1 MTPRIFSIRTLV
13 QAGVAL
19 GALASAQT
27 AIAQTAESAEA
38 SSAATSD
45 EIVVTARRREESLKD
60 VPIAVTAF
68 SGAQLAAAGVQDITQ
83 VAQSVPN
90 LTLEPTR
97 GSNNTLSAFIRGIG
111 QQDPVAGFEA
121 GVGIYIDDVYLN
133 RPQAAVLEVLD
144 VQRIEVLRGPQGT
157 LYGRNTIGGAIKYVT
172 KRLSDEP
179 ELSVRLTGGNYKEA
193 DAVVSASTALA
204 PGARVGIS
212 VARLSRGGFGDN
224 LNLTARENYN
234 KDIWAGRVTGE
245 FEPSDMLSFRVTGD
259 YLKDNSDPKQGHR
272 LIPGVLSGAP
282 VLANEYDTRAGL
294 DTPNQDVEAYGGS
307 LTAQLKLSDSFTLK
321 NIVAY
326 RKDKTFTPID
336 FDSLP
341 AQDVDVPAIYKN
353 HQFSEE
359 AQILYSSEKLN
370 GLVGF
375 YYLNA
380 NANNIF
386 DVILGTTGAL
396 LSLPGFTASTF
407 GDVDTKTWSV
417 FGDFTYD
424 LTDRFSVSAGG
435 RYTNDKRHSIV
446 IRKNLIGGAS
456 PALGGAGT
464 QLGALTSNFDGR
476 ATFKEFTPRASASFK
491 VTPAHTVYASYSK
504 GFKGGGFDPRGL
516 TTAAPDTNRNGT
528 RDAQEIYD
536 FLSFDPE
543 TVNSYEIG
551 WKASVLDRRLNIS
564 IAAFHSDY
572 TDVQVP
578 GSFGFDSNGD
588 GINETFVGV
597 TTNAAKANLN
607 GLEIEALAKVARDFA
622 GAGSAL
628 NFGMSFGYI
637 DPQYK
642 RYIGPTGADVSAQRV
657 FQNTPKYTGSV
668 SMTLSLPMT
677 LVGPGI
683 LDISPSISYKSLTNQ
698 FEIAGALDQPSYQLV
713 DASIGWRSDDDRWSL
728 SVHGK
733 NLFDVRYKTSGYV
746 FGARNAAGAFVPS
759 LGREGVLTAYYGAPR
774 QVFATVGLKF

>member
-13 QAGVAL
+13 QASVVL
-19 GALASAQT
+19 GALASSQVVTAQT
-27 AIAQTAESAEA
+27 TASAEA
-38 SSAATSD
+38 VSTSD
-45 EIVVTARRREESLKD
+45 DDIVVTARRREESLKD

-68 SGAQLAAAGVQDITQ
+68 SGAQLEAAGVQEITE
-83 VAQSVPN
+83 VAETVPN

-172 KRLSDEP
+172 KRLSDDP

-193 DAVVSASTALA
+193 DAVVSASTSLT
-204 PGARVGIS
+204 PGVRVG
-212 VARLSRGGFGDN
+212 VTGARLSRGGFGDN
-224 LNLTARENYN
+224 LNLPNRENYN
-234 KDIWAGRVTGE
+234 KDIWAVRATGE
-245 FEPSDMLSFRVTGD
+245 FDASETLSFRVTGD

-272 LIPGVLSGAP
+272 LIPGGLSGAP
-282 VLANEYDTRAGL
+282 VLANVYDTRAGL
-294 DTPNQDVEAYGGS
+294 DTPHQDVKAYGGA
-307 LTAQLKLSDSFTLK
+307 LTAQLKLSDAFTLK
-321 NIVAY
+321 NIIAY
-326 RKDKTFTPID
+326 RKDKTSTPID

-359 AQILYSSEKLN
+359 AQIAYSSEKLN
-370 GLVGF
+370 GLVGV

-386 DVILGTTGAL
+386 DVVLGTTGAL
-396 LSLPGFTASTF
+396 LGLPGFTASTY
-407 GDVDTKTWSV
+407 GDVDTKTYSF

-424 LTDRFSVSAGG
+424 LTDRFSISAGG
-435 RYTNDKRHSIV
+435 RYTNDKRHSII

-464 QLGALTSNFDGR
+464 QLGGLTSNFDGR
-476 ATFKEFTPRASASFK
+476 ATFKDFTPRASASFK
-491 VTPAHTVYASYSK
+491 ITPDHTVYASYSQ

-516 TTAAPDTNRNGT
+516 TTAAPDTNRNGVK
-528 RDAQEIYD
+528 DPQEIYD

-543 TVNSYEIG
+543 TVDSYEIG
-551 WKASVLDRRLNIS
+551 WKASTLDHRLNFS

-572 TDVQVP
+572 KNVQVP

-597 TTNAAKANLN
+597 TTNAAKATLN
-607 GLEIEALAKVARDFA
+607 GIEIEGLAKVARDFA
-622 GAGSAL
+622 GAGSAI

-637 DPQYK
+637 NPKYK
-642 RYIGPTGADVSAQRV
+642 TYIGPTGADVASQRV
-657 FQNTPKYTGSV
+657 FQNTPKYTGSA
-668 SMTLSLPMT
+668 TLTVSLPMT
-677 LVGPGI
+677 LVGPGM

-698 FEIAGALDQPSYQLV
+698 FEVAGALDQPSYELI
-713 DASIGWRSDDDRWSL
+713 DASIGWRSDSDRWSL
-728 SVHGK
+728 AVHGK
-733 NLFDVRYKTSGYV
+733 NLANVRYKTSGYV
-746 FGARNAAGAFVPS
+746 FGAKNAAGVFVPS

-774 QVFATVGLKF
+774 QVFATLGFKF

>member
-1 MTPRIFSIRTLV
+1 MTQRIFTIRTII

-19 GALASAQT
+19 GALASAQLVAAQTSETAT
-27 AIAQTAESAEA
+27 AIS
-38 SSAATSD
+38 TSD
-45 EIVVTARRREESLKD
+45 DDIVVTARRREESLKD

-68 SGAQLAAAGVQDITQ
+68 SGEQLASAGVQDITEI
-83 VAQSVPN
+83 AQSVPN

-172 KRLSDEP
+172 KRLSDDP
-179 ELSVRLTGGNYKEA
+179 TLSVRLTGGQYQEA
-193 DAVVSASTALA
+193 NAVVSASTSLT
-204 PGARVGIS
+204 PSVRVGAS

-224 LNLTARENYN
+224 LNLTTRENYN
-234 KDIWAGRVTGE
+234 KDIWAGRFTGE
-245 FEPSDMLSFRVTGD
+245 FDAGEMLSFRVTGD

-272 LIPGVLSGAP
+272 LIPGGQSGAP
-282 VLANEYDTRAGL
+282 VLANEYDTRSGL
-294 DTPNQDVEAYGGS
+294 DTPNQDVEAYGGAV
-307 LTAQLKLSDSFTLK
+307 TAQLKLSDTITLK
-321 NIVAY
+321 NIIAY
-326 RKDKTFTPID
+326 RKDKTSTPID

-341 AQDVDVPAIYKN
+341 AQDVDVPAIYRN

-359 AQILYSSEKLN
+359 AQLLYSGEKLN
-370 GLVGF
+370 GLVGV

-380 NANNIF
+380 SANNIF
-386 DVILGTTGAL
+386 DVILGTTGTL
-396 LSLPGFTASTF
+396 IGLPGFTASTF
-407 GDVDTKTWSV
+407 GDVKTKTYSI

-424 LTDRFSVSAGG
+424 LTDRFSLSAGG
-435 RYTNDKRHSIV
+435 RYTNDKRHSVV
-446 IRKNLIGGAS
+446 IRKNLTGGAS
-456 PALGGAGT
+456 PALGGAGV
-464 QLGALTSNFDGR
+464 QLGGLTSNFDGR

-491 VTPAHTVYASYSK
+491 ITPDHTIYASYSR

-516 TTAAPDTNRNGT
+516 TTAAPDTNRNGV
-528 RDAQEIYD
+528 RDPQEIYD

-551 WKASVLDRRLNIS
+551 WKASMLDRRLNIS
-564 IAAFHSDY
+564 VAAFHSDY
-572 TDVQVP
+572 KDVQVP
-578 GSFGFDSNGD
+578 GSFGFDSNND
-588 GINETFVGV
+588 GINDTFVGI
-597 TTNAAKANLN
+597 TSNAAKATLN
-607 GLEIEALAKVARDFA
+607 GLEFEAQAKVARDFA
-622 GAGSAL
+622 GAGSAV
-628 NFGMSFGYI
+628 NFGLTLGYI
-637 DPQYK
+637 DPEYK
-642 RYIGPTGADVSAQRV
+642 QFIGATGLDVASQRV
-657 FQNTPKYTGSV
+657 FQNTPKYTGSATL
-668 SMTLSLPMT
+668 TLSLPMT

-683 LDISPSISYKSLTNQ
+683 IDISPSLSFKSLTNQ
-698 FEIAGALDQPSYQLV
+698 FEVAGALDQPSYQLV

-746 FGARNAAGAFVPS
+746 FGARNAAGVFVPS

-774 QVFATVGLKF
+774 QVFATLGLKF